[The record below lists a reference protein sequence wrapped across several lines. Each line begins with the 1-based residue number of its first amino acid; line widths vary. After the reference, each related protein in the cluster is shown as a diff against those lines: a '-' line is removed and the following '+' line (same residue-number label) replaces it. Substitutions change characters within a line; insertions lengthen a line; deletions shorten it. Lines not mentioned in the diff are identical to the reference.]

1 MEDMATPQPSTLD
14 QLGKMYSS
22 YFRPDD
28 VKVLATT
35 TNCNREKNEKEKS
48 EAETYEVFRLFVLL
62 VLVMFEEETKVE

>member
-22 YFRPDD
+22 YFSPDD
-28 VKVLATT
+28 VKVLAIT

-48 EAETYEVFRLFVLL
+48 EAER
-62 VLVMFEEETKVE
+62 